1 MKIMASSIP
10 ALSYPNGNFLG
21 IQLFPQKCPEES
33 GEAVT
38 WARAILAN
46 YTDSTYFNECEMM
59 WNPEYNEEDTIV
71 PGHNNC
77 NPDISIFPNPA
88 DAQVTVELAD
98 PAEAD
103 LDIKVH
109 DLMGVLKLSDGISE
123 SDWETTL
130 NTSTLPNGI
139 YIISIWEGET
149 RLKAAQLLILH

>member
-1 MKIMASSIP
+1 
-10 ALSYPNGNFLG
+10 
-21 IQLFPQKCPEES
+21 
-33 GEAVT
+33 
-38 WARAILAN
+38 
-46 YTDSTYFNECEMM
+46 M

-71 PGHNNC
+71 PGHNNYT
-77 NPDISIFPNPA
+77 PEISIFPNPA

-109 DLMGVLKLSDGISE
+109 DLLGVLKLSDGISE
-123 SDWETTL
+123 SDWEATL